1 MMKSSFLLARCLA
14 VSCLLAPAA
23 FAAEPENLVSNGG
36 FEQGDKLPDWWN
48 RHPRED
54 TDGNRHLRDRLVF
67 HSGDA
72 SALLW
77 SVTPHRKGEAGIQW
91 NRYGIAVEGGSV
103 LAVSFYVKTEDVAA
117 AGAGCHF
124 YDEKQEHLG
133 FVPVC
138 GPDRADEWTRV
149 TRSVNVPPSAKTMGF
164 ALYGRDCGKTWYDD
178 ISVTLDLEAAARR
191 AAVRAR
197 FEVPSDGDGRF
208 RVVPAHSLQKI
219 PRSEPVVEGT
229 IIDRVE
235 LHAARDETE
244 SFQLVV
250 IPGGEALEGV
260 AVEATS
266 LIGPGGKLDLRWNR
280 VGYVKTAPPSYAVE
294 YVGWWPDPL
303 LPPGPFNLAAD
314 ARQPLWFRVDVSPNA
329 APGRYAGQV
338 TIRHGDQATS
348 IPVVVHVR
356 SFRLPRPG
364 KLATPFGLYAF
375 ALARGYDAKAPYQKI
390 MPAEVYRRWCRFLAE
405 YRLTPKNVARE
416 YITAKQGDGAWQVD
430 LSGLD
435 QTVASLA
442 PEYYAPYSFCLDRL
456 PSANT
461 LWKNGPTPD
470 IAPWVAKTTA
480 IATEWK
486 DRGLPPEVYIYGP
499 DEPRKSD
506 YPFLRDLYTRLRK
519 AVPAFPIM
527 QTIGDPD
534 PQELVGLVDI
544 WCPLTPRVE
553 TDFYRDRFAAGDT
566 LWTYVCCSPK
576 PPHANFFIDEPA
588 IDHRVLFWQA
598 RKLGA
603 TGLLY
608 WCVCWWP
615 GLPTPASGRPA
626 FPDVPIEMAD
636 AGTYQSFK
644 CNGDGLLVYPGP
656 DWTPYSSLRLEIIRD
671 GVEDYEYLALLAD
684 LVEKAKAQPGVR
696 WPDADLLAEA
706 ESLTQVPDSIS
717 RTMTD
722 YTKDPI
728 DVFNRRRRVAEMI
741 ERFCAHASTDG
752 VLDGSHR

>member
-1 MMKSSFLLARCLA
+1 MKTSSSLLAACLVA
-14 VSCLLAPAA
+14 GCLLLPAWG
-23 FAAEPENLVSNGG
+23 AEQPSLVLNGG
-36 FEQGDKLPDWWN
+36 FEQGAELPEWWN

-54 TDGNRHLRDRLVF
+54 TGGNRHLRDRQVF
-67 HSGDA
+67 HSGKA

-77 SVTPHRKGEAGIQW
+77 SVTPHPKGEAGIQW

-103 LAVSFYVKTEDVAA
+103 LAVSFWVKTEGVTA

-124 YDEKQEHLG
+124 YDESREHLG
-133 FVPVC
+133 FVPVR
-138 GPDRADEWTRV
+138 GPDRADEWTHV
-149 TRSVNVPPSAKTMGF
+149 TRTVYVPPNAKTMGF

-178 ISVTLDLEAAARR
+178 VSVTLDLQAATRR

-197 FEVPSDGDGRF
+197 FEIPTDGDGRF

-219 PRSEPVVEGT
+219 PRDEPVVEGT
-229 IIDRVE
+229 ILERVE
-235 LHAARDETE
+235 LHAARDESE

-250 IPGGEALEGV
+250 IPGGKALEGV
-260 AVEATS
+260 AVEPAP
-266 LIGPGGKLDLRWNR
+266 LAGPGGKLDLEWNR

-303 LPPGPFNLAAD
+303 WPPGPFDLAAD
-314 ARQPLWFRVDVSPNA
+314 GRQPLWFRVDVPPDA

-338 TIRHGDQATS
+338 TIRHGDQAVS
-348 IPVVVHVR
+348 IPVVLHVR
-356 SFRLPRPG
+356 GFRLPRPG

-375 ALARGYDAKAPYQKI
+375 ALARGYDAKAPYHEV
-390 MPAEVYRRWCRFLAE
+390 MSPEVYRRWCRFLAE
-405 YRLTPKNVARE
+405 HRLTPKNVARE
-416 YITAKQGDGAWQVD
+416 YITVKQDDGAWQVD

-442 PEYYAPYSFCLDRL
+442 PQYYAPYSFCLDRL

-461 LWKNGPTPD
+461 LWKDAPTPD
-470 IAPWVAKTTA
+470 PAPWVDKTAA
-480 IATEWK
+480 IAAEWK
-486 DRGLPPEVYIYGP
+486 RRGLPSQVYLYGP
-499 DEPRKSD
+499 DEPRKTD

-519 AVPAFPIM
+519 AVPGFPIM
-527 QTIGDPD
+527 QTIGDPN
-534 PQELVGLVDI
+534 PQDLVRLVDI
-544 WCPLTPRVE
+544 WCPLTARAE
-553 TDFYRDRFAAGDT
+553 TDFYRDRLAAGDT
-566 LWTYVCCSPK
+566 LWTYVCCGPK

-588 IDHRVLFWQA
+588 IDHRALFWQA

-615 GLPTPASGRPA
+615 GLPTPASGAPA
-626 FPDVPIEMAD
+626 LPDVPIDMAD

-644 CNGDGLLVYPGP
+644 CNGDGMLVYPGP
-656 DWTPYSSLRLEIIRD
+656 DWTPYSSMRLEIVRD

-684 LVEKAKAQPGVR
+684 LVEKVKAL
-696 WPDADLLAEA
+696 PDARRPDAALLAEA
-706 ESLTQVPDSIS
+706 ESLAHVPDSIS

-722 YTKDPI
+722 YTKNPQDL
-728 DVFNRRRRVAEMI
+728 FTRRQRIAEMI
-741 ERFCAHASTDG
+741 ERLAAFVSQD
-752 VLDGSHR
+752 